1 MAKRS
6 EGVVAAKGLTV
17 GLDLGDS
24 FSDICVK
31 DREGEVLERTRVKT
45 KSEALAAYFGRRERG
60 RVVMEVGTHSPWVQ
74 RLLAGLGHEVIVA
87 NPHQVR
93 LIAESFDKGDKQD
106 AEVLAD
112 LGRMG
117 FGSLRTVEHRS
128 AEAQADLE
136 VLRARSLLVRQR
148 SALALHIRGVVKAN
162 GSRIS
167 GCGVRAPGAKV
178 LEQVPAA
185 LKTTVEPLQEQIEAL
200 SATIRA
206 YDRRIEELIAER
218 YQVANLLQEVRGVGP
233 ITALTYVLVIG
244 RPERFRKSRSV
255 GAYVGLVP
263 RRRQSGKRDPELSI
277 TKAGDGELR
286 RLLVQCA
293 HHILSHESADSA
305 LRRWGLKKAEGG
317 KNAYKRA
324 VVAVA
329 RKLAVLLHV
338 LWRGGLAYEP
348 FPAGQGKKEA
358 RVVTTR
364 FA

>member
-1 MAKRS
+1 
-6 EGVVAAKGLTV
+6 
-17 GLDLGDS
+17 
-24 FSDICVK
+24 
-31 DREGEVLERTRVKT
+31 
-45 KSEALAAYFGRRERG
+45 
-60 RVVMEVGTHSPWVQ
+60 MEVGTHSPWVQ
-74 RLLAGLGHEVIVA
+74 RLLAGLGYEVIVA

-93 LIAESFDKGDKQD
+93 LIAESFDKGDTRD

-148 SALALHIRGVVKAN
+148 AALAAHIRGVVKAH
-162 GSRIS
+162 GSRIT
-167 GCGVRAPGAKV
+167 GCGVRAASAKV

-185 LKTTVEPLQEQIEAL
+185 LQTTVAPLQEQIEAL
-200 SATIRA
+200 SSSIRA
-206 YDRRIEELIAER
+206 YDGRVEELITER
-218 YQVANLLQEVRGVGP
+218 YPVATKLQQVCGVGP

-263 RRRQSGKRDPELSI
+263 RRRQSGKHDPELSI
-277 TKAGDGELR
+277 TKAGDSELR

-324 VVAVA
+324 VVATA

-338 LWRGGLAYEP
+338 LWRGGLVYEP
-348 FPAGQGKKEA
+348 FPRRQQEKKEA
-358 RVVTTR
+358 EVLTTR